1 VRPDDLSTALWAS
14 AGWVAVAVIAHFAVF
29 HVVQVERRA
38 RTLISLWGLALMGD
52 LWTGLVLELDRW
64 RIVYGAVT
72 LFGAFILYTPFYYTV
87 SASQSVRMLIELA
100 GEPDG
105 LTVPDLRSRHPIDEV
120 LGGRFETLLA
130 SGYVLQ
136 HDERYALTAKARLL
150 VRVFR
155 LVRALWR
162 LGPGG

>member
-1 VRPDDLSTALWAS
+1 VRADDLSTALWAS

-38 RTLISLWGLALMGD
+38 RTLISLWGLALMGN

-72 LFGAFILYTPFYYTV
+72 LFGAFILYMPFYYTV

-100 GEPDG
+100 GEPG
-105 LTVPDLRSRHPIDEV
+105 LTVGELRARRPTDEV

-130 SGYVLQ
+130 SGYVSR
-136 HDERYALTAKARLL
+136 HEARYALTAKARLL

>member
-1 VRPDDLSTALWAS
+1 MRSDDLSTALWAS
-14 AGWVAVAVIAHFAVF
+14 AGWVAVAVIAHFGVF

-64 RIVYGAVT
+64 RIIYGAVT
-72 LFGAFILYTPFYYTV
+72 LFGAFILYMPFYYTV

-105 LTVPDLRSRHPIDEV
+105 LTVSELKQRNPIDDV
-120 LGGRFETLLA
+120 LQGRFETLHA
-130 SGYVLQ
+130 SGYARR
-136 HDERYALTAKARLL
+136 HDERYAITVKARLL
-150 VRVFR
+150 VCVFQR
-155 LVRALWR
+155 VRALWR